1 LEDYEKSV
9 DGMSDVKERRIR
21 ILRVQGKKY
30 SSAQAWLGS
39 STRARSRFGCM
50 EFFLA
55 TYPIRTILFGKI
67 IRGLVERGELPSDT
81 VLEKVGHNDNFLIN
95 GQIDIRIRSQKF
107 LPVQPL
113 DKISAI
119 VKEIPADP
127 DDPVDKRITP
137 EQAFEALKI
146 LNPDIISVRP
156 PDWQLQDNF
165 WKDSDGDEYR
175 FRCHAG
181 IAWPEGVTQWPMPA
195 KTWRTATVD
204 DVVPAEPKKVRF
216 KRIGFGWS
224 DGHLIGI
231 VSGQYFVITVSETP
245 MLAHECEVA
254 E

>member
-1 LEDYEKSV
+1 MEDYEKRV

-30 SSAQAWLGS
+30 SWSE
-39 STRARSRFGCM
+39 C
-50 EFFLA
+50 
-55 TYPIRTILFGKI
+55 GKI

-95 GQIDIRIRSQKF
+95 GQIDMRIRSQEF
-107 LPVQPL
+107 SPVQPL
-113 DKISAI
+113 DKIPAI
-119 VKEIPADP
+119 VKEIPA
-127 DDPVDKRITP
+127 DPVDKRITP